1 MNKAEAVSLGGNLL
15 LTLCKLS
22 EYSASKGE
30 ISCTTRELA
39 AKLSC
44 SQQTASRHLIELERR
59 GLIRRLRVAKQ
70 ESIHV
75 TPKGLNLLS
84 GMYFALKR
92 VFERLPDQFYFEG
105 ELFSGLGEGS
115 YYIGQE
121 GYRRQLK
128 EKLGID
134 PFPGTLNV
142 RLKPGYESEKRM
154 LETLPLVSIEG
165 FKGDSRSFG
174 PAKCARAI
182 INDNVEAAIILALRS
197 HYGPDVIEIVSGE
210 NLRKKIRLRDGDT
223 IRVRVVTSAPR
234 RSFV

>member
-1 MNKAEAVSLGGNLL
+1 
-15 LTLCKLS
+15 
-22 EYSASKGE
+22 
-30 ISCTTRELA
+30 
-39 AKLSC
+39 
-44 SQQTASRHLIELERR
+44 
-59 GLIRRLRVAKQ
+59 
-70 ESIHV
+70 
-75 TPKGLNLLS
+75 
-84 GMYFALKR
+84 
-92 VFERLPDQFYFEG
+92 
-105 ELFSGLGEGS
+105 
-115 YYIGQE
+115 
-121 GYRRQLK
+121 LK

-165 FKGDSRSFG
+165 FKGDRRSFG

-197 HYGPDVIEIVSGE
+197 HYGHEVIEIVSGE

-223 IRVRVVTSAPR
+223 IRLRVITSAPR